1 MVLQRFV
8 CGVVVV
14 VVVLCVVCGVWC
26 GFVVVVLDR
35 FVKFIGGETKT
46 KTKRG
51 SAITLDLLFQ
61 VF

>member
-1 MVLQRFV
+1 MVG
-8 CGVVVV
+8 CGVGPICVG
-14 VVVLCVVCGVWC
+14 VLWCCVWCVVCGVWF

-51 SAITLDLLFQ
+51 SAITC
-61 VF
+61 